1 MLRKE
6 EGKEHVLPGRAEGAA
21 EEDSFEDPGA
31 MLTDVGVTRTQALKL
46 AGLGGAGFLFTMLL
60 PDTADARKRRRRRRR
75 RRARVTP
82 VVVIPGATTPLTIT
96 NLSADKPLTIK
107 GFKVLD
113 SDGRTIDTEVLGAPV
128 TIQPGDTAIVPVTV
142 DGGLVDADKLRLID
156 DTGTPI
162 TVVDE
167 NGVTV
172 GDIDIA

>member
-6 EGKEHVLPGRAEGAA
+6 EVNENALPDREAEV
-21 EEDSFEDPGA
+21 EEYWFDGPTALG
-31 MLTDVGVTRTQALKL
+31 DVRITRTQALKL
-46 AGLGGAGFLFTMLL
+46 AGLGGAGFLLTLVL

-75 RRARVTP
+75 RRAKVTP
-82 VVVIPGATTPLTIT
+82 VVVVPGATTPLTIT

-113 SDGRTIDTEVLGAPV
+113 SDGRTIDTTVLGAPV